1 MAIAPRSILAAL
13 ICGLLVVFCSPA
25 ALAHDRLKA
34 SSPAKDAEVTSLD
47 EIELEFSA
55 RVRMPFV
62 ILRSAQNRQI
72 RIGDPAVEGK
82 FVRAEVPAPLAAGPY
97 VIAWRVVSS
106 DGHPIEGE
114 IPFTVAG
121 EPSPDPTTT
130 ASTTGPSTAPTTAP
144 TTEST
149 AEPTAAPSGSATTMP
164 PAAGPAT
171 SVTPASAESGGGI
184 PAWIWAAA
192 VVLAL
197 LGVGLWLVGARARRQ
212 R

>member
-13 ICGLLVVFCSPA
+13 ICGLLVLFCSPA

-62 ILRSAQNRQI
+62 ILRNAQDRQVQ
-72 RIGDPAVEGK
+72 IGEPAVEGK
-82 FVRAEVPAPLAAGPY
+82 FVRAEVPAPLVAGTY

-114 IPFTVAG
+114 IPFTVEG
-121 EPSPDPTTT
+121 EPSPDPTTPASAT
-130 ASTTGPSTAPTTAP
+130 APSTGPNTAPNTGPSTAP
-144 TTEST
+144 SV
-149 AEPTAAPSGSATTMP
+149 SATTKA
-164 PAAGPAT
+164 PAE
-171 SVTPASAESGGGI
+171 PASAESGGGI
-184 PAWIWAAA
+184 PAWIWVAA

-197 LGVGLWLVGARARRQ
+197 LGVGLWLVGAKAKRQ

>member
-13 ICGLLVVFCSPA
+13 ICGLLVLFCSPA

-62 ILRSAQNRQI
+62 ILRNAQDRQVP
-72 RIGDPAVEGK
+72 IGEPAVEGK
-82 FVRAEVPAPLAAGPY
+82 FVRAEVPAPLPAGTY

-114 IPFTVAG
+114 IPFTVEG
-121 EPSPDPTTT
+121 EPSPDPTTP
-130 ASTTGPSTAPTTAP
+130 ASTTAPNTAPSTAP
-144 TTEST
+144 SV
-149 AEPTAAPSGSATTMP
+149 SATTMA
-164 PAAGPAT
+164 PAAPAA

-184 PAWIWAAA
+184 PAWIWVAAL
-192 VVLAL
+192 VLAL
-197 LGVGLWLVGARARRQ
+197 LGVGLWLVGAKAKRQ